1 MTDFPIDF
9 QVQAHQQTD
18 EQRDIVVD
26 FVEFQ
31 LVSDVSNHTL
41 QLVIKCRKNHFLM
54 LLRQYTQQNDSL
66 RTRELVISLELL
78 AP

>member
-1 MTDFPIDF
+1 VTDFPIDF
-9 QVQAHQQTD
+9 QVQTHQQTD
-18 EQRDIVVD
+18 KQRDIVVD

-31 LVSDVSNHTL
+31 LVSDVSNHAL
-41 QLVIKCRKNHFLM
+41 QLVVECRKNHFLV

-66 RTRELVISLELL
+66 GTRELVIPLELL